1 MSPPLR
7 MSPPRPGPA
16 PPRMGSAR
24 PGRRKSPTAD
34 HATWCSGGNEA
45 GKHGVA
51 RSDADGWA
59 SDALVGR
66 RGMCVV
72 ESDLAA
78 AARSCAS
85 QAQIGGARVSEVANC

>member
-1 MSPPLR
+1 
-7 MSPPRPGPA
+7 
-16 PPRMGSAR
+16 
-24 PGRRKSPTAD
+24 
-34 HATWCSGGNEA
+34 
-45 GKHGVA
+45 VA
-51 RSDADGWA
+51 RSDADCWA